1 MEFLADPRPAIL
13 RAVPDRRR
21 ACPTT
26 PRQERL
32 LDALE
37 NLFLDEGFRA
47 VTVASLSKRL
57 RCSRRSFYELAPS
70 KEALFLRVF
79 DRYLKRLREAGRRGS
94 QGLEAEEAIAAYL
107 APALE
112 AARKL
117 STRAM
122 GDVQS
127 YAPARAMWDRHT
139 RERMTGLQALIEDC
153 VRTKVF
159 RDVDSRLVAEVMS
172 ASLRRIGEPDFL
184 TRAGLSYRDAVQE
197 LYGLLL
203 RGLKAAEGATRAD
216 EGAAKAR

>member
-1 MEFLADPRPAIL
+1 MRIPSMPADDGTGIADLVPVIL
-13 RAVPDRRR
+13 RAVPDPRRL
-21 ACPTT
+21 PKTT

-37 NLFLDEGFRA
+37 NLFLDEGFRE
-47 VTVASLSKRL
+47 VTVAALAKRL

-79 DRYLKRLREAGRRGS
+79 DRYLKRLREAGRRAA
-94 QGLEAEEAIAAYL
+94 QGLPAEEAIAAYL

-117 STRAM
+117 STRLM
-122 GDVQS
+122 RDVQS
-127 YAPARAMWDRHT
+127 YPPARAMWERHT
-139 RERMTGLQALIEDC
+139 RERMTGLQALIDDC
-153 VRTKVF
+153 VRTNVF
-159 RDVDSRLVAEVMS
+159 RGVDPYLVAEVMT

-184 TRAGLSYRDAVQE
+184 TKAGLSYRDAVQE

-203 RGLKAAEGATRAD
+203 RGLE
-216 EGAAKAR
+216 AR

>member
-1 MEFLADPRPAIL
+1 MRFPAMVLKLMIWYQSFFLRCLAAIL
-13 RAVPDRRR
+13 RAVPDSRR
-21 ACPTT
+21 ARPTT

-37 NLFLDEGFRA
+37 NLFLDEGFRE
-47 VTVASLSKRL
+47 VTVAALAQRL
-57 RCSRRSFYELAPS
+57 RCSRRGFYELAPS

-79 DRYLKRLREAGRRGS
+79 DRYLKRLREAGRRAAH
-94 QGLEAEEAIAAYL
+94 GLPADEAIGAYL

-117 STRAM
+117 STRLM

-127 YAPARAMWDRHT
+127 CPPARALWERHT
-139 RERMTGLQALIEDC
+139 RERMTGLQALIDDC
-153 VRTKVF
+153 VRTNVF
-159 RDVDSRLVAEVMS
+159 RGVDPYLVAEVMS

-184 TRAGLSYRDAVQE
+184 TKAGLSYRDAVQE

-203 RGLKAAEGATRAD
+203 RGLQ
-216 EGAAKAR
+216 AR

>member
-1 MEFLADPRPAIL
+1 MPA
-13 RAVPDRRR
+13 RRR
-21 ACPTT
+21 ACPTS

-47 VTVASLSKRL
+47 ITVAELAKRL

-79 DRYLKRLREAGRRGS
+79 DRYLQRLREAGRRRADGIA
-94 QGLEAEEAIAAYL
+94 AEEAIVAYL

-117 STRAM
+117 STRLM

-127 YAPARAMWDRHT
+127 YPPARTMWERHT
-139 RERMTGLQALIEDC
+139 RERMAGLQALIDTC

-159 RDVDSRLVAEVMS
+159 RRVDPYLVAEVMS

-184 TRAGLSYRDAVQE
+184 TKSGLSYRDAVKE

-203 RGLKAAEGATRAD
+203 RGLKA
-216 EGAAKAR
+216 